1 MVSDE
6 DLGRRAAALDGS
18 VIVCGI
24 GGDADVPAGTFPGA
38 RVAAIADLVAEGD
51 GCDRDGTDTDGCDRD
66 GAALGHVDAVLVV
79 VDPALEAGR
88 IRDAFETGRIR
99 DALDALD
106 AFTVVVVPAGVEP
119 PSLAAVRRRADATI
133 LAGDDGP
140 EGAIRTFLEAVQ
152 RPGFVN
158 LDLADART
166 ALSTGIAAVG
176 TGTARTG
183 ESPTGGRDAPA
194 LAVREAFGRLPEGV
208 DPAGAGAVLVD
219 VVVDPETSIAAATD
233 AIAAVRERM
242 DPDANVIWGG
252 VVDEG
257 AEAEIGVRVV
267 VADVEYAPPLR
278 GGDPCPRCGTPLS
291 TYAFGTR
298 ETLSCD
304 GCGYSGVAVRR
315 D

>member
-6 DLGRRAAALDGS
+6 DLGRRAAALDDS
-18 VIVCGI
+18 VVVCRI
-24 GGDADVPAGTFPGA
+24 DGDAGVPAGAFPGA
-38 RVAAIADLVAEGD
+38 RVATIADLVVEADGD
-51 GCDRDGTDTDGCDRD
+51 DDDALGHADPDGGDPDDD
-66 GAALGHVDAVLVV
+66 ALGHVDAVLVV
-79 VDPALEAGR
+79 VGPTLGADR
-88 IRDAFETGRIR
+88 VHDAF

-106 AFTVVVVPAGVEP
+106 AFTVAVVPASVGPE
-119 PSLAAVRRRADATI
+119 SLRTVRRRADATL

-140 EGAIRTFLEAVQ
+140 EGTVRTFLEAVQ

-166 ALSTGIAAVG
+166 ALATGIAAVG
-176 TGTARTG
+176 TGSARTG
-183 ESPTGGRDAPA
+183 GSPTADRDAPA
-194 LAVREAFGRLPEGV
+194 LAADEAFGRLPEGV
-208 DPAGAGAVLVD
+208 DPTGASAALVD

-252 VVDEG
+252 AVDEG
-257 AEAEIGVRVV
+257 AVDEVGVRVV
-267 VADVEYAPPLR
+267 VADVGYAPPLA

>member
-6 DLGRRAAALDGS
+6 DLGRRAAALDDS
-18 VIVCGI
+18 VVVCRI
-24 GGDADVPAGTFPGA
+24 DGDADVPAGVFPGA
-38 RVAAIADLVAEGD
+38 RVATIADLVAEADGD
-51 GCDRDGTDTDGCDRD
+51 
-66 GAALGHVDAVLVV
+66 ALGHVDAVLVV
-79 VDPALEAGR
+79 VGPTLGADR
-88 IRDAFETGRIR
+88 VHDAFDAL

-106 AFTVVVVPAGVEP
+106 AFTVAVVPAGVEP
-119 PSLAAVRRRADATI
+119 ESLRTVRRRADATL

-140 EGAIRTFLEAVQ
+140 AGTVRTFLEAVQ

-166 ALSTGIAAVG
+166 ALATGIAAVG
-176 TGTARTG
+176 TGSARTG
-183 ESPTGGRDAPA
+183 GSPTADRDAPA
-194 LAVREAFGRLPEGV
+194 LAVDEAFGRLPEGV
-208 DPAGAGAVLVD
+208 DPTGASAALVD

-252 VVDEG
+252 AVDEG
-257 AEAEIGVRVV
+257 AVDEAGVRIV
-267 VADVEYAPPLR
+267 VADVGYAPPLA

>member
-6 DLGRRAAALDGS
+6 ELGRRAAALDDS
-18 VIVCGI
+18 VVVCRI
-24 GGDADVPAGTFPGA
+24 GGDADVPAGTFPGV
-38 RVAAIADLVAEGD
+38 RVATVAELVADGD
-51 GCDRDGTDTDGCDRD
+51 VETD
-66 GAALGHVDAVLVV
+66 VDAVLVV
-79 VDPALEAGR
+79 ADSALETDR
-88 IRDAFETGRIR
+88 VHDAF

-106 AFTVVVVPAGVEP
+106 AFTVGVVPAGVDRK
-119 PSLAAVRRRADATI
+119 SLAAVRRRADATL

-140 EGAIRTFLEAVQ
+140 ERTVRTFLEAVQ

-166 ALSTGIAAVG
+166 ALAAGIAAVG
-176 TGTARTG
+176 TGTARTDG
-183 ESPTGGRDAPA
+183 PPTAGRAAPT

-208 DPAGAGAVLVD
+208 DPADASAALVD
-219 VVVDPETSIAAATD
+219 VVVEPETSIAAATD
-233 AIAAVRERM
+233 AIAAVRGRM

-252 VVDEG
+252 AVDEG
-257 AEAEIGVRVV
+257 AEGEIGVRVV
-267 VADVEYAPPLR
+267 VADVGYAPPLV

-315 D
+315 E